1 MIRGSLGRQG
11 PGYAAAPS
19 NADLLDVCP
28 ICGMTDPDHL
38 RTGIG
43 AGDWHGWPAHA
54 SCIEWPGDWTAL
66 IPARALQPA
75 SAPDLLGRQWT
86 LDDVR
91 DATPAQV
98 VSAVQ
103 AGLLQDVGFGIRPPA
118 AGAVP
123 SVKGGDA
130 RF

>member
-1 MIRGSLGRQG
+1 MARRLDSPDPR
-11 PGYAAAPS
+11 PRAAA
-19 NADLLDVCP
+19 
-28 ICGMTDPDHL
+28 GF
-38 RTGIG
+38 
-43 AGDWHGWPAHA
+43 
-54 SCIEWPGDWTAL
+54 
-66 IPARALQPA
+66 
-75 SAPDLLGRQWT
+75 APDLLGRQWT

-103 AGLLQDVGFGIRPPA
+103 AGLLQDVGFGISPPA